1 MVRRGLIRRHQ
12 DFRRLWIGETVSQFG
27 SQVSMLAVPLIAVLT
42 LRAGA
47 FQVGV
52 LSAVGYAPFL
62 VFGLLAGAWVD
73 RARRRPV
80 LIAGNLLRA
89 TVLAV
94 VPVAAALGVL
104 NLAVL
109 YVVQFAVGLGT
120 LFFDVAYQSYLPA
133 LIGREHLVEGNG
145 RMEASRSTAHAL
157 GPGIAGYLVQ
167 ALSAPVAVLA
177 DAASFVWSTAWIS
190 AIRRREPPVPVT
202 PQPRALTRE
211 VGEGL
216 RLVAGHPVLRAL
228 GLYSACATLFLSAEQ
243 AIEVVFLVRTV
254 RLPAA
259 GIGLLF
265 SAASVGAVLGAFAA
279 GPLGRRFGE
288 ARTIVGAALAGMA
301 FMLLVPL
308 TGPGPRLALF
318 AAGTGICSCGVVV
331 FNIVAVAFRQRLCP
345 DQLLGRMNATMRF
358 LSWGMAPVGG
368 LVGGAAGTAI
378 GPRAT
383 LWCSGAGGLLAA
395 LWLLRSPLS
404 RVRGPA
410 GPGAATVPAGGTG
423 AGDLPR
429 GVSSAPG
436 AGETAGHG

>member
-1 MVRRGLIRRHQ
+1 MVRRGLIRGHR

-42 LRAGA
+42 LHASA

-52 LSAVGYAPFL
+52 LTAMGYAPFL
-62 VFGLLAGAWVD
+62 IFGLFAGAWVD

-89 TVLAV
+89 AVLAV

-104 NLAVL
+104 NLALL
-109 YVVQFAVGLGT
+109 YVVELSVGLGT

-133 LIGREHLVEGNG
+133 LISREHLVEGNG
-145 RMEASRSTAHAL
+145 RLEASRSTAYAL

-167 ALSAPVAVLA
+167 ALTAPVAVLA
-177 DAASFVWSTAWIS
+177 DAASFVWSAAWIS
-190 AIRRREPPVPVT
+190 AIRLREPPVPAPT
-202 PQPRALTRE
+202 RPRALIRE

-216 RLVAGHPVLRAL
+216 RLVAGHPALRAL
-228 GLYSACATLFLSAEQ
+228 GLYSACATMFLSVDQ

-259 GIGLLF
+259 GVGLLF
-265 SAASVGAVLGAFAA
+265 SVASVGAVLGAFAA
-279 GPLGRRFGE
+279 GPLGRRFGQ
-288 ARTIVGAALAGMA
+288 ARTIVGAALVGKA
-301 FMLLVPL
+301 FLLLVPL

-318 AAGTGICSCGVVV
+318 ATGTGVCSFGVVV

-345 DQLLGRMNATMRF
+345 DRLLGRMNATMRF

-368 LVGGAAGTAI
+368 LLGGAAGTAI
-378 GPRAT
+378 GLRAT
-383 LWCSGAGGLLAA
+383 LWCGGAGGLLSV
-395 LWLLRSPLS
+395 LWLLCSPLF
-404 RVRGPA
+404 RVREPA
-410 GPGAATVPAGGTG
+410 GPGGTVPAGGAG

-429 GVSSAPG
+429 AVSGAPG